1 MKKASLLFAALLA
14 AAVAFGQ
21 QAAKVAAGPWLQ
33 AVSENEFTVVWVTDT
48 AAVSW
53 VELAP
58 DDGSHFYAE
67 QRPRYYQSV
76 FGRRPVGTLH
86 SVRIAGLEP
95 ATTYRYRIM
104 MQGAEVNP
112 ETGAVRFARPTGSR
126 VYKHEPYSVTTLD
139 PEKKSVKFA
148 VGNDFHDDN
157 ETFRAL
163 FGAIAEGGYDFV
175 CLNGD
180 MNSTLYGRNTILDGY
195 LRSASE
201 MFASGTPLYMA
212 RGNHENRGPFAIHFM
227 DYFPSLSGMPY
238 YAFRQGPAF
247 FIVLD
252 CGEDKPDSDIEYGTL
267 TLSDQFREQE
277 AQWLRGIVRSDEF
290 RNAPYKIVFCH
301 MPPSE
306 RGWHGDREINR
317 LFVPLL
323 DEAGIDLMI
332 SGHIHKY
339 KFEEKGH
346 DGRSFPLLCNPNRA
360 RLDALV
366 SEKDGIDIRIY
377 DKSGQMIKQHSI
389 KK

>member
-1 MKKASLLFAALLA
+1 MKKLTLLLA
-14 AAVAFGQ
+14 STLVCATLFGQ
-21 QAAKVAAGPWLQ
+21 KAAKIAAGPWLQ
-33 AVSENEFTVVWVTDT
+33 AVSEREFTVMWVTDT
-48 AAVSW
+48 TAVAW

-67 QRPRYYQSV
+67 QRPKYYQSI

-86 SVRIAGLEP
+86 SIRITGLEP

-104 MQGAEVNP
+104 MQKAEASEKN
-112 ETGAVRFARPTGSR
+112 GAVRFERPSGSR
-126 VYKHEPYSVTTLD
+126 VYKQEPYKVTTLD
-139 PEKKSVKFA
+139 TDKQSVKFA

-157 ETFRAL
+157 ETFRTL
-163 FGAIAEGGYDFV
+163 FGSIDKGGYDFV

-180 MNSTLYGRNTILDGY
+180 MNSTLYGQQTILDGY
-195 LRSASE
+195 LRSAAE
-201 MFASGTPLYMA
+201 LFASGTPLYMA

-227 DYFPSLSGMPY
+227 DYFPSVSSMPY

-252 CGEDKPDSDIEYGTL
+252 SGEDKPDSDIEYSGL
-267 TLSDQFREQE
+267 NLSDQFREQE
-277 AQWLRGIVRSDEF
+277 ALWLRGVVESDEF

-323 DEAGIDLMI
+323 NEAGIDLMI
-332 SGHIHKY
+332 SGHIHSY
-339 KFEEKGH
+339 MFEEKGT
-346 DGRSFPLLCNPNRA
+346 DGRTFPLLCNPQHS
-360 RLDALV
+360 RLDAQV
-366 SEKDGIDIRIY
+366 SAEGIDISIF
-377 DKSGQMIKQHSI
+377 DKTGTETRHHDI

>member
-1 MKKASLLFAALLA
+1 M
-14 AAVAFGQ
+14 
-21 QAAKVAAGPWLQ
+21 Q
-33 AVSENEFTVVWVTDT
+33 AVSEREFTVMWVTDT
-48 AAVSW
+48 TAVTW

-58 DDGSHFYAE
+58 DDGTHFYAE
-67 QRPRYYQSV
+67 QRPKYYQSV

-86 SVRIAGLEP
+86 SIRVTGLEP

-104 MQGAEVNP
+104 MQKADVDEKN
-112 ETGAVRFARPTGSR
+112 GAVHFGRPSGSR
-126 VYKHEPYSVTTLD
+126 VYKQEPYKVTTLD
-139 PEKKSVKFA
+139 TSKQSVKFA

-157 ETFRAL
+157 ETFRTL
-163 FGAIAEGGYDFV
+163 FGGIDKGGYDFV

-180 MNSTLYGRNTILDGY
+180 MNSTLYGQQTILDGY
-195 LRSASE
+195 LRSAAE
-201 MFASGTPLYMA
+201 LFASGTPLYVA

-227 DYFPSLSGMPY
+227 DYFPSTSSMPY

-252 CGEDKPDSDIEYGTL
+252 SGEDKPDSDIEYSGL
-267 TLSDQFREQE
+267 NLSDQFREQE
-277 AQWLRGIVRSDEF
+277 ALWLRGIVQSDEF

-323 DEAGIDLMI
+323 NEAGIDLMI
-332 SGHIHKY
+332 SGHIHSY
-339 KFEEKGH
+339 MFEEKGT
-346 DGRSFPLLCNPNRA
+346 DGRTFPLLCNPQHS
-360 RLDALV
+360 RLDAQV
-366 SEKDGIDIRIY
+366 SAEGIDIRIF
-377 DKSGQMIKQHSI
+377 DKTGTETKHLDI